1 MKLRPILSTK
11 CLDRRVELVIVY
23 LSPLSTWRAFPGGA
37 RSTLTAFQR
46 LVTHEGSRTLTV
58 NMLAN

>member
-1 MKLRPILSTK
+1 MKLTPILPTK
-11 CLDRRVELVIVY
+11 CLDGRVELIIVHV
-23 LSPLSTWRAFPGGA
+23 SPLITYRAFPGGA

-46 LVTHEGSRTLTV
+46 LVTHEGSPLTV